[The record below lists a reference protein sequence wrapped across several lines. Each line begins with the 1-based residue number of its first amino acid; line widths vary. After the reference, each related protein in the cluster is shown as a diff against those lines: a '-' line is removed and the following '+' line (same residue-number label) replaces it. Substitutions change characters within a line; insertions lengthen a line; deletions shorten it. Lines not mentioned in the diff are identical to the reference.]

1 MIHWIRLVILM
12 VVGVLAPS
20 QMLAQEIAALT
31 RVANNTLRMPAEPPV
46 YGIVTAA
53 AFPLSFT
60 QPVAITSPDGET
72 NRLFI
77 VEKPGRIVVITN
89 LANPTRSVFLDI
101 SSRLIAGGEQGLLG
115 LAFHPGYRTNRQF
128 FVFYTVNAATPAG
141 TGLHERLSRFE
152 VSPDDPDR
160 ALADSERVMITQKD
174 DFENHNG
181 GDLHFGPD
189 GYLYIGLGDEGSQGD
204 AGNNSQRIDKD
215 FFSGILRIDVDQ
227 RAESLPANP
236 HPAVAPGTYAIP
248 GDNPFV
254 GATNF
259 NGRAV
264 VPGNVRTEFYA
275 VGLRNPWRF
284 SFDTATGFLYC
295 GDVGGDLRE
304 EVDIIT
310 KGGNYGWA
318 YREGTVN
325 GPKVFQ
331 APQGFASISPIQQ
344 YSHGNGTNQGNSIT
358 GGVVYRGQR
367 FPSLSGAYIF
377 ADYVSGNI
385 WALRYDGT
393 NTVPFERMTRD
404 AGIAGFGTDPRDGE
418 VLLADHDEG
427 RIKRFVLAPIA
438 GQPALP
444 ETLAETGAF
453 ADVASLSPAA
463 GVVPYELNLPFWSDG
478 AIKRRWFS
486 VPDTNTVIGFSR
498 EGNWTFPLGTVWVK
512 HFEIEL
518 TNGVPDSVR
527 RLETRFLVRNTNG
540 VYGVTYR
547 WDESQT
553 NAVLVA
559 DEGMDETLLIQDAGG
574 VRSQTWHYP
583 SRSECLRCHTAAGGL
598 ALGFNTAQL
607 NRSIH
612 PGGDSVNQIVSL
624 AGAGYFSNS
633 VTNIATLPAL
643 VTLTNESASVEYRV
657 RSYLAANCAYCHQ
670 PGAPGLG
677 LFDARISIPTSE
689 AGIVKGRLN
698 DSKGIPENRVIRPGW
713 LDFSALYQR
722 VSTRGVGQMPP
733 ISRTMLDLDAIG
745 LLRRWITGESLQFQT
760 FEAWQ
765 VGNFDDNEGPE
776 AARFADPDHD
786 GAVNYLEFLLGS
798 SPVLSLSPWRIG
810 LSVTDDLVT
819 VTYPAL
825 ANRGFEVQ
833 GTINPADPGSWQPL
847 DVPGNEPF
855 FSSTN
860 RTVVVHE
867 RLEPQ
872 APKFY
877 RVRVFER

>member
-1 MIHWIRLVILM
+1 MIYWIHLVMLM
-12 VVGVLAPS
+12 VAGVVEQTQLFAEQSVSLKRVGNA
-20 QMLAQEIAALT
+20 
-31 RVANNTLRMPAEPPV
+31 TLRMPAEPPV
-46 YGIVTAA
+46 YGVATGA

-60 QPVAITSPDGET
+60 QPVAITSPPGES

-77 VEKPGRIVVITN
+77 VEKLGRIVVITN
-89 LANPTRSVFLDI
+89 LASPTRSIFLDI

-115 LAFHPGYRTNRQF
+115 LAFHPGYSTNRHF
-128 FVFYTVNAATPAG
+128 FVFYTANAITSAG
-141 TGLHERLSRFE
+141 SGLHERLSRFE

-174 DFENHNG
+174 DFSNHNG

-189 GYLYIGLGDEGSQGD
+189 GYLYVSLGDEGSQGD

-215 FFSGILRIDVDQ
+215 FFSGILRIDVDH
-227 RAESLPANP
+227 RLESLPANL
-236 HPAVAPGTYAIP
+236 HPAVTPGTYAIP

-254 GATNF
+254 GATSF
-259 NGRAV
+259 NGRV
-264 VPGNVRTEFYA
+264 VEPGNVRTEFYA

-284 SFDTATGFLYC
+284 TFDKITGLLYC
-295 GDVGGDLRE
+295 GDVGGDARE
-304 EVDIIT
+304 EVNIIT

-331 APQGFASISPIQQ
+331 APQGFVSIPPIQQ
-344 YSHGNGTNQGNSIT
+344 YSHGSGTNQGNSIR

-367 FPSLSGAYIF
+367 FPSLTGAYIF

-385 WALRYDGT
+385 WSMRHDGT
-393 NTVPFERMTRD
+393 NSVPFERMTRD

-418 VLLADHDEG
+418 VLMADHDEG
-427 RIKRFVLAPIA
+427 RIKRFVLVPIA
-438 GQPALP
+438 GQPGLP

-453 ADVASLSPAA
+453 ADVAALTPAT

-478 AIKRRWFS
+478 ASKQRWFS
-486 VPDTNTVIGFSR
+486 VPDTNAVIGFSR
-498 EGNWTFPLGTVWVK
+498 EGNWTFPLGTIWVK

-527 RLETRFLVRNTNG
+527 RLETRFLVRSTNG

-547 WDESQT
+547 WDDSQT

-559 DEGMDETLLIQDAGG
+559 DEGMDETLLIQDGG
-574 VRSQTWHYP
+574 GIRSQVWHYP
-583 SRSECLRCHTAAGGL
+583 SRSECLRCHTTAGGL

-612 PGGDSVNQIVSL
+612 SGGDSVNQIASL
-624 AGAGYFSNS
+624 SGAGYFSS
-633 VTNIATLPAL
+633 PITNIATLPSL
-643 VTLTNESASVEYRV
+643 VALTNEAASVEYRV

-670 PGAPGLG
+670 PGAPRLG
-677 LFDARISIPTSE
+677 LFDARLSIPTSA
-689 AGIVKGRLN
+689 AGIVNGRLN
-698 DSKGIPENRVIRPGW
+698 DTKGVPENRVIRPGW

-722 VSTRGVGQMPP
+722 TATRGVGQMPP
-733 ISRTMLDLDAIG
+733 ISTTVIDTQAVG
-745 LLRRWITGESLQFQT
+745 LLRRWITGDLLQFQT
-760 FEAWQ
+760 FESWQ
-765 VGNFDDNEGPE
+765 INSFDDFQGPE
-776 AARFADPDHD
+776 AARFGDPDHD
-786 GAVNYLEFLLGS
+786 GAVNYLEFLVGT
-798 SPVLSLSPWRIG
+798 SPVLSLNPWRIR
-810 LSVTDDLVT
+810 LSVADDLVT
-819 VTYPAL
+819 ITYPAV

-833 GTINPADPGSWQPL
+833 GTSTPADTGSWQSL

-860 RTVVVHE
+860 RTVSVQE
-867 RLEPQ
+867 RLDMQ